1 MPPPRLAIFVRQ
13 TVDFIEKLALSTAGK
28 DDMSMRVAKR
38 WEDHFAACIYCLSLV
53 IGALLHLTKL
63 FYEPVFDHKIGVI
76 ESVQCIHFV
85 AAQTQHSLGQY
96 AHKCLYI
103 FYKHSTNDDF
113 KFLDK
118 INFFTPNRQKNINF
132 TGKLYSLQMR
142 FGLIGKHLSHSF
154 SKRFFEDYFV
164 HNRIDAHY
172 DNIELANIADFEAVL
187 ARQEYSGF
195 NVTNPYKIEI
205 MRYLTALDE
214 TARSVGAVNCI
225 KITGNDIVGY
235 NTDVYGFT
243 EAIKPF
249 VRQHH
254 RRALVLGSGGA
265 SKAVRTS
272 LQSFGIEC
280 VVTSRQTTDNTIPY
294 AEIDRN
300 IIDECRIIVNATPL
314 GMFPATDSYPDI
326 PYQYIGGRHLLF
338 DLIYNPSETLFL
350 KKGRQQ
356 GAKTVNGLEMLISQA
371 LRAIKIFNIRQ

>member
-1 MPPPRLAIFVRQ
+1 M
-13 TVDFIEKLALSTAGK
+13 
-28 DDMSMRVAKR
+28 
-38 WEDHFAACIYCLSLV
+38 
-53 IGALLHLTKL
+53 
-63 FYEPVFDHKIGVI
+63 
-76 ESVQCIHFV
+76 
-85 AAQTQHSLGQY
+85 
-96 AHKCLYI
+96 
-103 FYKHSTNDDF
+103 
-113 KFLDK
+113 DK

-265 SKAVRTS
+265 SKAVRAS
-272 LQSFGIEC
+272 LQSFGIL
-280 VVTSRQTTDNTIPY
+280 VTSRQTTDNTIPY
-294 AEIDRN
+294 SEIDRN

-356 GAKTVNGLEMLISQA
+356 GAKTVNGLKMLISQA
-371 LRAIKIFNIRQ
+371 LRAIEIFNIRQ